1 MKKQE
6 ENSKY
11 KKNKETYTIQLEQY
25 KFHYFSCPIVI
36 IKQINDFT
44 VTDIPY

>member
-11 KKNKETYTIQLEQY
+11 KKNKENTEKCSRPQGPSAPPYYREQ
-25 KFHYFSCPIVI
+25 
-36 IKQINDFT
+36 
-44 VTDIPY
+44 VTASVAV